1 MPSKPFLGISL
12 SNDEL
17 NKRQRTLESYLVTVV
32 DRKDT
37 RNSKAI
43 KSFLELHKFAPE
55 IIYQT
60 PQLLGVLKYTKSK
73 YVSHCEFLAK
83 INVFVLTIYDKPN
96 KSSTFEIYNFKQ
108 TGIVSDK
115 FLLRSPSEKMDEF
128 SGRMSMMG
136 VTGNEMG

>member
-1 MPSKPFLGISL
+1 LGISL

-17 NKRQRTLESYLVTVV
+17 NKRHRTLESYLVTVV

-43 KSFLELHKFAPE
+43 KSFLELHQFAPE

-83 INVFVLTIYDKPN
+83 INVFVITIYDKPN
-96 KSSTFEIYNFKQ
+96 KSSAFEIYNFKQ